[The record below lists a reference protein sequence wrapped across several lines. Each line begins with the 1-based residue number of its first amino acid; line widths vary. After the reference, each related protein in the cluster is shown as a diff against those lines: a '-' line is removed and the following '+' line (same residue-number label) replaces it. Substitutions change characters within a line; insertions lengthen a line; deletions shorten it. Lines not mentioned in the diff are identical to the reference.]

1 MSLKVLFRVPLGVWH
16 GVQGSGKGTFRQL
29 REICPDSKIG
39 RLFQCL
45 ASPPYAFS
53 SECTQKD
60 PRPAKYKGSYI
71 WLEKAEEWAS
81 ADLLAQ
87 VARASVARGLGRGRR
102 HGERYVPR
110 AHQRPRCS

>member
-29 REICPDSKIG
+29 REI
-39 RLFQCL
+39 CL